1 LNPSQGRA
9 DDPHQKARLGN
20 AIIGCET
27 SRLWV
32 RQAARVAVA
41 PHANSATAV
50 AYMALARPSK
60 RCLDAMRLDQG
71 SLGLGAFR
79 CGTPIERICRDLATY
94 LRQPAPDEVLTEAA
108 GAYFSFTRWADGL
121 P

>member
-1 LNPSQGRA
+1 MIREELAADKETGGGKNGLSELRRA
-9 DDPHQKARLGN
+9 DNPHQKARLGN

-60 RCLDAMRLDQG
+60 RCLDAMRLVQG
-71 SLGLGAFR
+71 FAW
-79 CGTPIERICRDLATY
+79 
-94 LRQPAPDEVLTEAA
+94 
-108 GAYFSFTRWADGL
+108 TRGFPLWDAD
-121 P
+121 